1 MTDNNLT
8 DQLSAPL
15 PGYTIYDPIDPFENH
30 AGPFFWRHLDSSA
43 HHFVLQ
49 AEAQHCN
56 SHGILHGGLMMTMM
70 DLAMAVASKENQDDQ
85 SVTVSMATE
94 FTNAGHA
101 GELIEATGELV
112 RRANSLVFV
121 RGQIHTGDR
130 VLLNASAVYKPL
142 RRR

>member
-1 MTDNNLT
+1 MTDDIST
-8 DQLSAPL
+8 DQISAPL

-30 AGPFFWRHLDSSA
+30 IGPFFWRQLDTGA
-43 HHFVLQ
+43 HHFILQ

-56 SHGILHGGLMMTMM
+56 CHGILHGGLMMTMI
-70 DLAMAVASKENQDDQ
+70 DLAMVVASKENQDDQ

-94 FTNAGHA
+94 FTAAGRA

-121 RGQIHTGDR
+121 RGQIHVGDR